1 MWARVSGVG
10 FGAQDGCVRFV
21 GLRGRGGVRSG
32 RRVSERPPDDPEKQ
46 PEHISV
52 GEAFG
57 YIAPPRF
64 VASRSPVD
72 LEGLRHLISLF
83 FLTCVGVIVVGN
95 LVWSVI
101 IPALGGSMPEHANE
115 ALLENPARMVLVG
128 IVLAP
133 LIEELV
139 FRSWLGA
146 RRASVWG
153 LPVLAAMLTVL
164 SLSASKA
171 GGGMAFP
178 AGLVVGFLATAV
190 VVRARSMAESDVA
203 AVRDRVFPVIFWL
216 TAVLFALL
224 HTTNFGDGLSGP
236 LLLIG
241 VLPQLVVGLV
251 LGYVRMRFG
260 LASAILFH
268 GAYNALILTLGL
280 LTTSVAESAPE
291 LAAPALLF

>member
-1 MWARVSGVG
+1 M
-10 FGAQDGCVRFV
+10 
-21 GLRGRGGVRSG
+21 
-32 RRVSERPPDDPEKQ
+32 SERPPDDPEEQ
-46 PEHISV
+46 PERISV

-57 YIAPPRF
+57 YIARPRF

-83 FLTCVGVIVVGN
+83 FLTCVGVVFISN
-95 LVWSVI
+95 IVWSVI

-115 ALLENPARMVLVG
+115 ALFENPARMVLVG

-153 LPVLAAMLTVL
+153 LPVLAAVLTVL
-164 SLSASKA
+164 SLSASKTS
-171 GGGMAFP
+171 GGMALP

-190 VVRARSMAESDVA
+190 VVRARSMAEGDVA
-203 AVRDRVFPVIFWL
+203 VVRERVFPAVFWL
-216 TAVLFALL
+216 TAVLFALI
-224 HTTNFGDGLSGP
+224 HIMNFGDGLSGP
-236 LLLIG
+236 LLLLG

-260 LASAILFH
+260 LAPAIFFH
-268 GAYNALILTLGL
+268 GAYNALFLTLGL
-280 LTTSVAESAPE
+280 LAMSVAESAPE